1 MIIYFLFDSR
11 ISCSFVIF
19 VVVAVAAI
27 LVVVLFDARISCS
40 FVIFVVVAVAVILV
54 VVLTV
59 FILVDILVVLI

>member
-40 FVIFVVVAVAVILV
+40 FVIFVVVAVAALLV

-59 FILVDILVVLI
+59 LTVTVLLL